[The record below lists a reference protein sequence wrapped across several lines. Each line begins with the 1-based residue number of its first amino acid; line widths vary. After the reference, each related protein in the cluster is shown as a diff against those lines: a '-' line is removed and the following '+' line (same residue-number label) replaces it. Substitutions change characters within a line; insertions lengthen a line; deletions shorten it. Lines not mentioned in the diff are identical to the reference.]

1 MNLERLF
8 RPKSIAVYGGKWSDY
23 VVQQCRKLGFSGEIW
38 HVNPTRENCIKST
51 DNLPGVPDSVFLGI
65 NRDLTIKEFRL
76 LKKKGIGGAVIF
88 ASGFNEV
95 KDGEAFALKLDHAAG
110 DIPYIG
116 PNCYGFANFFDR
128 VAMWPDQ
135 VTGKSLERGVA
146 FISQSGTI
154 SITVMGQR
162 RSLPLG
168 YVITVGN
175 QQRLAAEDLIQYCA
189 EDDRVSAIGLYLE
202 GILDV
207 QKFIDSVDHARSL
220 GKPIALIKVGRS
232 IQSQSIAM
240 THTGALT
247 GSDEI
252 HDAFFERIGV
262 ARCET
267 LSSLVETLKIF
278 HCFGPLPS
286 NKILILGAS
295 GGDMSMVSDIAKGFE
310 LDFTAIPENKLDALK
325 ATVGNRVKL
334 SNPLDFQTATWFENT
349 KLQEMFDVLLKCG
362 YAVTALMLDPQDE
375 TEADTESFDNVIEV
389 LLKVAQKT
397 TAKVSLLSSLPES
410 LTKSTRERCLSSG
423 VVPLQ
428 GLLESIEA
436 LCHAAKISKVWSE
449 WSPPQIVPSN
459 NESIDV
465 KTLNEFEAKNLL
477 KKHQIN
483 IPESKLVSEDKVLEA
498 AKAIGFPVVLK
509 AVVPEI
515 LHKSDMSGVSLN
527 LKNVSELKDAL
538 SKMSGLSDT
547 FLVEEMITE
556 CVAEFILGMTDD
568 KQFGLTLTLGT
579 GGIFT
584 ELLKDSV
591 VLMMPL
597 SKKYVKE
604 SISKLRSNKLLKGW
618 RGQPEGDSEELV
630 ETVMSFEKF
639 IKSNIENL
647 TGCEINPLIVRPSG
661 KGVVVADA
669 LIMMKEK

>member
-1 MNLERLF
+1 MN
-8 RPKSIAVYGGKWSDY
+8 
-23 VVQQCRKLGFSGEIW
+23 
-38 HVNPTRENCIKST
+38 
-51 DNLPGVPDSVFLGI
+51 
-65 NRDLTIKEFRL
+65 
-76 LKKKGIGGAVIF
+76 
-88 ASGFNEV
+88 
-95 KDGEAFALKLDHAAG
+95 
-110 DIPYIG
+110 
-116 PNCYGFANFFDR
+116 
-128 VAMWPDQ
+128 
-135 VTGKSLERGVA
+135 
-146 FISQSGTI
+146 
-154 SITVMGQR
+154 
-162 RSLPLG
+162 
-168 YVITVGN
+168 
-175 QQRLAAEDLIQYCA
+175 
-189 EDDRVSAIGLYLE
+189 
-202 GILDV
+202 
-207 QKFIDSVDHARSL
+207 
-220 GKPIALIKVGRS
+220 
-232 IQSQSIAM
+232 
-240 THTGALT
+240 
-247 GSDEI
+247 
-252 HDAFFERIGV
+252 DAFFERIGV

-310 LDFTAIPENKLDALK
+310 LDFTAIPEDKLDALK

-436 LCHAAKISKVWSE
+436 LYHAAKISKVWSE
-449 WSPPQIVPSN
+449 WSPPQIVTSN

-483 IPESKLVSEDKVLEA
+483 IPESKLVSADEVLEA
-498 AKAIGFPVVLK
+498 AEAIGFPVVLK

-515 LHKSDMSGVSLN
+515 LHKSDMSGVILN

-568 KQFGLTLTLGT
+568 KQFGLSLTLGA

-597 SKKYVKE
+597 SKKHVKE
-604 SISKLRSNKLLKGW
+604 SISKLRANKLLKGW